1 MQVGVAILGHVV
13 IDDDIDPLDV
23 DAAAEQVRCDQN
35 PFLEL
40 LELLV
45 PGNPL
50 LLRQARVDRDR
61 REVALNEELVQRHGT
76 LHGLHK
82 DHYLVELQS
91 VEAVVQLP
99 VLLLFGQ
106 LHVVLQQTVQCQL
119 GLLVHPDLVRSLHK
133 LLAQRPRLGAHGRAE
148 HHHLLLLRRAD
159 EDLLDVLPHVQLVQA
174 LVALV
179 QHKVRELVQL
189 QILLPEEPQHT
200 SGRADE
206 DVRATL
212 LQHFPV
218 LLDRHTAVD
227 DSGLDLSE
235 VLREAVEL
243 MLDLVCQFA
252 GVADHQ
258 CLDRLLR
265 GIELLQAG
273 EDEHRGLAHARL
285 RLAEDVRAQN
295 R

>member
-1 MQVGVAILGHVV
+1 M
-13 IDDDIDPLDV
+13 D
-23 DAAAEQVRCDQN
+23 CD
-35 PFLEL
+35 
-40 LELLV
+40 
-45 PGNPL
+45 
-50 LLRQARVDRDR
+50 RWK
-61 REVALNEELVQRHGT
+61 VALHEQLVQRHGT
-76 LHGLHK
+76 LHGFHED
-82 DHYLVELQS
+82 DHLVELQR
-91 VEAVVQLP
+91 VEAVVQFA
-99 VLLLFGQ
+99 VLFLLGE
-106 LHVVLQQTVQCQL
+106 LYIVLQKSVQCEL
-119 GLLVHPDLVRSLHK
+119 RFLVNTDLVRVLHK
-133 LLAQRPRLGAHGRAE
+133 LLAQRPNLGAHGRAE